1 MPITAEE
8 LFLGSTKQ
16 IAKNPKETS
25 EAEVPW
31 VARGTNDEALAVV
44 AVQDASPAVL
54 RGMLRRSINLTE
66 RVNDQT
72 LKYVVRYALPSASD
86 QEKEHDGEDAAIFS
100 FDTGGGTAHITNSLA
115 TEARTPATAEDLKG
129 AIGWDGEHVQGV
141 DIAVPVFTFGAEV
154 SLPQE
159 AVDGA
164 YMRTLFD
171 LTGTVNDGPFQLE
184 NGPLFSAGEV
194 LFLGAAGSLA
204 APDQDG
210 ERRWKL
216 TFRFSA
222 FPNEVAAVV
231 GDLAPMAKD
240 GQDYLWVQYGEV
252 MGAHASKFAKPVAA
266 YVERVYKRTNFGQLA
281 LT

>member
-8 LFLGSTKQ
+8 LFQGRTEQ
-16 IAKNPKETS
+16 IAQNPKEPS
-25 EAEVPW
+25 DAEVPY
-31 VARGTNDEALAVV
+31 VVRGTLDEVLALA
-44 AVQDASPAVL
+44 AVQDASPEVL

-72 LKYVVRYALPSASD
+72 LKYVVRYAAPSASD
-86 QEKEHDGEDAAIFS
+86 QEKEHEGEEAAVFS
-100 FDTGGGTAHITNSLA
+100 FDTGGGTAHITNSLE
-115 TEARTPATAEDLKG
+115 TRARTPATAEDLKG

-141 DIAVPVFTFGAEV
+141 DIAVPVFSFGAEV
-154 SLPQE
+154 SFPE
-159 AVDGA
+159 EDVTGA

-171 LTGTVNDGPFQLE
+171 LTGTVNDGAFQLE

-194 LFLGAAGSLA
+194 LFLGAAGSLG
-204 APDQDG
+204 APNADG
-210 ERRWKL
+210 LRFWKL

-222 FPNEVAAVV
+222 FPNEAAAVV
-231 GDLAPMAKD
+231 GDLAPVPKD

-252 MGAHASKFAKPVAA
+252 LGAQGSKFAKPVAA
-266 YVERVYKRTNFGQLA
+266 YVEKVYKRTDFGQLG